1 MSKQIKITISGPAGS
16 GKTTVA
22 SLIRDALFKAGI
34 HQIDQDETFLH
45 GIDQEV
51 RTESVVAAKPYV
63 TIETVTT
70 ISDGIGETQVLAIGP
85 NGQVR
90 RIE

>member
-1 MSKQIKITISGPAGS
+1 MSKQIKITISGPAGA

-22 SLIRDALFKAGI
+22 SLIRDALFKVGI
-34 HQIDQDETFLH
+34 HQIDQDETLLH

-51 RTESVVAAKPYV
+51 RTESVVAAKPEV

-70 ISDGIGETQVLAIGP
+70 VRKLYEETQVLVTGP
-85 NGQVR
+85 NGVQR

>member
-1 MSKQIKITISGPAGS
+1 MTKQIKITISGPAGA

-34 HQIDQDETFLH
+34 RQIDQDDALLH
-45 GIDQEV
+45 GIDQEI
-51 RTESVVAAKPYV
+51 RTESVVAAKPEV

-70 ISDGIGETQVLAIGP
+70 ISDGLGETQVLAIGP
-85 NGQVR
+85 NGLVR